1 LATLFKLVERG
12 EVEASDR
19 VIVLSTAHGLKF
31 TDFKIGYH
39 EGSLQEVS
47 PVYANPPI
55 EMEADLEK
63 VSMAIDQMS
72 VD

>member
-1 LATLFKLVERG
+1 LFKLVERG
-12 EVEASDR
+12 EVGASDR

-39 EGSLQEVS
+39 EEKLGEVS

-55 EMEADLEK
+55 EMEADLVQ
-63 VSMAIDQMS
+63 VSSVIDRMGGAG
-72 VD
+72 

>member
-1 LATLFKLVERG
+1 
-12 EVEASDR
+12 

-39 EGSLQEVS
+39 EEKLGEVS

-55 EMEADLEK
+55 EMEADLVQ
-63 VSMAIDQMS
+63 VSSVIDRMGGAG
-72 VD
+72 